1 MQHDYDDDFEE
12 HEEFDEE
19 EDLGPSR
26 SQLKRD
32 AEALQRMGAELVKL
46 NKQQL
51 DGIEMPDELRRAIN
65 EAQRLTSHG
74 GLRRQ
79 MQYIGKVMRHIDAE
93 PIRQGLEKL
102 RNKSLYE
109 KAHLHKLEQWRDR
122 LLAEGDAALGAL
134 LEDYPAA
141 DSQHLRQL
149 IRQANHERKANK
161 PPRAARELFRSLRE
175 LMEDESQ
182 G

>member
-1 MQHDYDDDFEE
+1 MQHEYDDDF
-12 HEEFDEE
+12 DEY
-19 EDLGPSR
+19 EDEQDQDEDQWDGPSR

-32 AEALQRMGAELVKL
+32 AEALQKMGAELVKL

-51 DGIEMPDELRRAIN
+51 DGIEMPDELRRSIN

-79 MQYIGKVMRHIDAE
+79 MQYIGKVMRHIDVE
-93 PIRQGLEKL
+93 PIRLGLEKI

-134 LEDYPAA
+134 LEQYPAA

-175 LMEDESQ
+175 LLDEE
-182 G
+182 